1 MRPLVRLRGEGGT
14 VEDTPSKI
22 LLVDD
27 QVLYREAVRSLIERW
42 PEFEVVAEA
51 SDGAEA
57 VELACSLAPDL
68 ILLDVRMPR
77 MDGVEA
83 ARRILRR
90 APDAKIVM
98 LTVESDK
105 DYVFEAL
112 QNGARGYLLKD
123 TPARKLHDRLRSVV
137 QGEMAL
143 SESVTAPV
151 VDEFARL
158 RASVGNAADGG
169 AASRLRHEVQGLTAR
184 DKTMLSLVAQGKTN
198 EEIGAELY
206 LSVGT
211 VKKQLSSIMLQLG
224 VDNRVQL
231 AVLAVKAGLG

>member
-1 MRPLVRLRGEGGT
+1 MG
-14 VEDTPSKI
+14 DTPSRI

-27 QVLYREAVRSLIERW
+27 QVLYREAVRSLIDRW
-42 PEFEVVAEA
+42 SEFEVVAEA

-57 VELACSLAPDL
+57 VELACALKPDL
-68 ILLDVRMPR
+68 ILLDVRMPKT
-77 MDGVEA
+77 DGVEA
-83 ARRILRR
+83 TRRIIKHV
-90 APDAKIVM
+90 PDAKIVM

-105 DYVFEAL
+105 DHVFEAL

-137 QGEMAL
+137 QGEMVL

-158 RASVGNAADGG
+158 RASAGCAASDGG
-169 AASRLRHEVQGLTAR
+169 AVSRLREDAARLSER
-184 DKTMLSLVAQGKTN
+184 DKTMLRLIAQGKTN

-206 LSVGT
+206 LSVGS
-211 VKKQLSSIMLQLG
+211 VKKQLSSLMLQLG

-231 AVLAVKAGLG
+231 AVYAVKAGLG

>member
-1 MRPLVRLRGEGGT
+1 MG
-14 VEDTPSKI
+14 DTPSRI

-27 QVLYREAVRSLIERW
+27 QVLYREAVRSLIDRW
-42 PEFEVVAEA
+42 SEFEVVAEA

-57 VELACSLAPDL
+57 VELACALKPDL
-68 ILLDVRMPR
+68 ILLDVRMPK

-83 ARRILRR
+83 TRRIIGHV
-90 APDAKIVM
+90 PDAKIVM

-105 DYVFEAL
+105 DHVFEAL

-158 RASVGNAADGG
+158 RASAGCAASDGG
-169 AASRLRHEVQGLTAR
+169 AVSRLREDAARLSER
-184 DKTMLSLVAQGKTN
+184 DKTMLRLIAQGKTN

-206 LSVGT
+206 LSVGS
-211 VKKQLSSIMLQLG
+211 VKKQLSSLMLQLC

-231 AVLAVKAGLG
+231 AVYAVKAGLG

>member
-1 MRPLVRLRGEGGT
+1 MG
-14 VEDTPSKI
+14 DTPSRI

-57 VELACSLAPDL
+57 VELACELKPDL
-68 ILLDVRMPR
+68 ILLDVRMPK

-83 ARRILRR
+83 ARRILRHV
-90 APDAKIVM
+90 PDTKIVM

-105 DYVFEAL
+105 DHVFEAL

-158 RASVGNAADGG
+158 RASVGRAAADGG
-169 AASRLRHEVQGLTAR
+169 AISRLREDAHGLSAR
-184 DKTMLSLVAQGKTN
+184 DKTMLRLVAQGKTN

-206 LSVGT
+206 LSVGS
-211 VKKQLSSIMLQLG
+211 VKKQLSSLMLQLG

-231 AVLAVKAGLG
+231 AVYAVKAGLG

>member
-1 MRPLVRLRGEGGT
+1 MG
-14 VEDTPSKI
+14 DTPSRI

-27 QVLYREAVRSLIERW
+27 QVLYREAVRSLIDRW
-42 PEFEVVAEA
+42 SEFEVVAEA

-57 VELACSLAPDL
+57 VELACALKPDL
-68 ILLDVRMPR
+68 ILLDVRMPK

-83 ARRILRR
+83 ARRIIRHV
-90 APDAKIVM
+90 PDAKIVM

-105 DYVFEAL
+105 DHVFEAL

-158 RASVGNAADGG
+158 RASAGCAASDGG
-169 AASRLRHEVQGLTAR
+169 AAAHPYRDDQRLSER
-184 DKTMLSLVAQGKTN
+184 DKTMLRLIAQGKTN

-206 LSVGT
+206 LSVGS
-211 VKKQLSSIMLQLG
+211 VKKQLSSLMLQLG

-231 AVLAVKAGLG
+231 AVYAVKAGLG

>member
-1 MRPLVRLRGEGGT
+1 MG
-14 VEDTPSKI
+14 DTPSRI

-27 QVLYREAVRSLIERW
+27 QVLYREAVRSLIDRW
-42 PEFEVVAEA
+42 SEFEVVAEA

-57 VELACSLAPDL
+57 VELACALKPDL
-68 ILLDVRMPR
+68 ILLDVRMPK

-83 ARRILRR
+83 TRWIVRHV
-90 APDAKIVM
+90 PDAKIVM

-105 DYVFEAL
+105 DHVFEAL

-158 RASVGNAADGG
+158 RASAGCAASDGG
-169 AASRLRHEVQGLTAR
+169 AVSRLREDAARLSER
-184 DKTMLSLVAQGKTN
+184 DKTMLRLIAQGKTN

-206 LSVGT
+206 LSVGS
-211 VKKQLSSIMLQLG
+211 VKKQLSSLMLQLG

-231 AVLAVKAGLG
+231 AVYAVKAGLG